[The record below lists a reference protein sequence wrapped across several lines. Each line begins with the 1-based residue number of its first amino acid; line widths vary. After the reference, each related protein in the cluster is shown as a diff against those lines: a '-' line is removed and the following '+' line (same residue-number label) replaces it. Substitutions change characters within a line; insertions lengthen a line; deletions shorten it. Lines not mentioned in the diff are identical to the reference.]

1 MKFTSHSIFAHL
13 CEAYLPEASSS
24 LDLVKNQPG
33 GQQVIQKLHTTQS
46 LAHDQSYQP
55 VAKIAWNDLKSSYKG
70 SWVII
75 QGDRGTGAIRSRGDN
90 RTGSYQALASSGGEV
105 KELNDSRGGNILDFI
120 KGEIGG
126 LRKFY
131 VGYNTSDVRDKKQQR
146 AKRQAGT
153 AGKEITQDTLI
164 KKFRPLWTR
173 AITASIAD
181 IKGMVG
187 TMVKNDAFEKAEKK
201 INMLKNLERAL
212 DSIESGA
219 DEVPNSIK
227 NSVATA
233 INMAASHYY
242 PEETGEISR
251 SRWGSGDYATERS
264 EGPQKLLADISAGD
278 TKKLGTILS
287 FFKRSLIS
295 G

>member
-24 LDLVKNQPG
+24 LDLVKTQPG

-55 VAKIAWNDLKSSYKG
+55 IAKISWSDLKDSYKG
-70 SWVII
+70 AWVII
-75 QGDRGTGAIRSRGDN
+75 QGDRGTGAIRASGGN
-90 RTGSYQALASSGGEV
+90 TGSYQALASTGGEPR
-105 KELNDSRGGNILDFI
+105 ELNDSRGGNILDFL

-131 VGYNTSDVRDKKQQR
+131 VGKNTTSVRDKKQLR
-146 AKRQAGT
+146 AKNQTGAAT
-153 AGKEITQDTLI
+153 TQVNQDTLI

-201 INMLKNLERAL
+201 IHMLKILERAL

-219 DEVPNSIK
+219 DEVPDSIK
-227 NSVATA
+227 RSVNVA

-242 PEETGEISR
+242 PDETGEISR
-251 SRWGSGDYATERS
+251 SRYGGGDYSAERH